1 MSRDSGAGRSF
12 GRGMATYLAA
22 AAVLAAAI
30 LLSGC
35 DVTASGPLS
44 ASPVTAPVAP
54 VSNTAQGAPGSALTS
69 ASVNTTACTACTNTA
84 NATLGT
90 VEMVGGVQVL
100 KVSAYGETY
109 SPNLFNVKAGVP
121 VRMEFSGKP
130 VGCFKHPTF
139 KWLKTS
145 INISSGSGS
154 IDLGPLQPG
163 SYVWTS
169 ALNVGPGTIVA
180 E

>member
-1 MSRDSGAGRSF
+1 
-12 GRGMATYLAA
+12 MAISVVAVALLVAA
-22 AAVLAAAI
+22 AFVLA
-30 LLSGC
+30 GC

-44 ASPVTAPVAP
+44 VSPVTAPVATP
-54 VSNTAQGAPGSALTS
+54 GSTAAGAPGSALTS
-69 ASVNTTACTACTNTA
+69 ASVNATACTACTNTV
-84 NATLGT
+84 NATLGA
-90 VEMVGGVQVL
+90 VEMVDGVQVL
-100 KVSAYGETY
+100 KVTANGETY

-130 VGCFKHPTF
+130 IGCFTRPTF

-154 IDLGPLQPG
+154 IDLGALQPG
-163 SYVWTS
+163 SYVWAS

-180 E
+180 K